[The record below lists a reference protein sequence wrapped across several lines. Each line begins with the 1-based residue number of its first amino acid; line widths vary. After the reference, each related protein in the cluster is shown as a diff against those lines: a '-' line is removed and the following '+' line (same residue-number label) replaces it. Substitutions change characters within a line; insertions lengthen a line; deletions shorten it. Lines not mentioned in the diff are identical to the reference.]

1 MNILHLRSEYLD
13 NGPGT
18 QPLKIAKEFKQRGKC
33 SFFAG
38 AKGYM
43 DEIIQNDGFDFF
55 EINELSRT
63 SRNPF
68 TFLVSV
74 YKLRKIIKKKRITV
88 IHSHNAACSFSGYFA
103 SRLVG
108 WKINIVRSVRGV
120 ELRPTHQYRNL
131 LYRFYPAKLLAVCEF
146 AKDTLL
152 KLGVN
157 ESKIIVTYNGADLK
171 RFNKEILSYT
181 DVRDK
186 YKVLTDEILI
196 GHVGAFSGW
205 KGQEV
210 LVKSL
215 KQLEGLTDK
224 KVKVMFVGDGKSFNE
239 VKLLAKQLDL
249 ESKVTFVGRT
259 FDSEKYHMA
268 FDIYCQP
275 STQGELFPNAIV
287 EALAL
292 SKPWVG
298 TNISGLPEL
307 TNNGQAGTVVP
318 PSDANALSQALLP
331 LINDDALR
339 TSMGNNGYE
348 FVLDKLTIAKVCD
361 RIYKGYK
368 GKYDQ

>member
-18 QPLKIAKEFKQRGKC
+18 QPLKIAKEFSKRGHN

-38 AKGYM
+38 AKGDM
-43 DEIIQNDGFDFF
+43 DEFIQNDGYDFF
-55 EINELSRT
+55 EIKELSRT

-68 TFLVSV
+68 TFFVSIN
-74 YKLRKIIKKKRITV
+74 KIRRIIKDNKINV
-88 IHSHNAACSFSGYFA
+88 VHSHNAACSFIGYLA
-103 SRLVG
+103 SRFLGRKV
-108 WKINIVRSVRGV
+108 NIVRSVRGV

-131 LYRFYPAKLLAVCEF
+131 IYRFYPAKLLAVCEF

-157 ESKIIVTYNGADLK
+157 EKKIIVTYNGADLQ
-171 RFNKEILSYT
+171 RFDKETLSYT
-181 DVRDK
+181 NVRNKYQILPDDV
-186 YKVLTDEILI
+186 LI

-205 KGQEV
+205 KGQEI
-210 LVKSL
+210 LVQSL
-215 KQLEGLTDK
+215 KQLESLTNK
-224 KVKVMFVGDGKSFNE
+224 TVKVMFVGDGKSFNE
-239 VKLLAKQLDL
+239 VKLLVDQLGLD
-249 ESKVTFVGRT
+249 SKVTFVGRT
-259 FDSEKYHMA
+259 FDSENYHMA

-307 TNNGQAGTVVP
+307 TNNGKAGTVVP
-318 PSDANALSQALLP
+318 PSDFNALSQALLP
-331 LINDDALR
+331 FINDEALR
-339 TSMGNNGYE
+339 ALVGNNAYE

-361 RIYKGYK
+361 RIYEGYR
-368 GKYDQ
+368 G

>member
-1 MNILHLRSEYLD
+1 MKILHLRSEYLD

-18 QPLKIAKEFKQRGKC
+18 QPLKIAKEFSKRGHD

-43 DEIIQNDGFDFF
+43 DEIIKDDGYDFF

-63 SRNPF
+63 GRNPL
-68 TFLVSV
+68 TFLKSIH
-74 YKLRKIIKKKRITV
+74 KIRKIIKHNQITV
-88 IHSHNAACSFSGYFA
+88 IHSHNAACSFVGYLA
-103 SRLVG
+103 SQFLGR
-108 WKINIVRSVRGV
+108 KINIVRSVRGV

-152 KLGVN
+152 ALGVN
-157 ESKIIVTYNGADLK
+157 EKKIIVTYNGADLSL
-171 RFNKEILSYT
+171 FNKDTLSYT
-181 DVRDK
+181 EVRDK
-186 YKVLTDEILI
+186 YQILADDILI
-196 GHVGAFSGW
+196 GHVGVFSGA

-210 LVKSL
+210 LVQSL
-215 KQLEGLTDK
+215 KKLEGLTEK
-224 KVKVMFVGDGKSFNE
+224 SIKVMFVGDGKSINE
-239 VKLLAKQLDL
+239 VKQLAKQLDL
-249 ESKVTFVGRT
+249 ESKITFVGRT

-275 STQGELFPNAIV
+275 STRGELFPNAIV

-318 PSDANALSQALLP
+318 PSDVNALTHALLP
-331 LINDDALR
+331 LINDEVLR
-339 TSMGNNGYE
+339 ASMGNNAYE

-361 RIYKGYK
+361 RINEGYK
-368 GKYDQ
+368 G